1 MTQEELEKLNNPV
14 NTNQVTGKNSPIHT
28 LIAKNFLEKL
38 TAPPER
44 TRPNLVRA
52 LPEERERKHL
62 PTVSRGLTSP
72 QTPVGGSALSL
83 LGLRFNPW
91 LGNRPRKSCSRAR
104 KGKQEWNSPSFF
116 KETTMQTS
124 MYCGPGGAQLCVT
137 GLYSWGSF
145 ITRTQDDLTLEKF
158 PPVVP
163 FIWMDGEKFG
173 KIQQAFTV

>member
-38 TAPPER
+38 AAPPER

-52 LPEERERKHL
+52 LPEGRERKHL

-72 QTPVGGSALSL
+72 QTPVWGSALSL

-91 LGNRPRKSCSRAR
+91 LGNRPRKSCGRAR
-104 KGKQEWNSPSFF
+104 KGKQEWNSPSFL
-116 KETTMQTS
+116 KETTMQRLCT
-124 MYCGPGGAQLCVT
+124 MAPAGPSSVL
-137 GLYSWGSF
+137 
-145 ITRTQDDLTLEKF
+145 QDCAVEAVLSQERK
-158 PPVVP
+158 
-163 FIWMDGEKFG
+163 MS
-173 KIQQAFTV
+173 